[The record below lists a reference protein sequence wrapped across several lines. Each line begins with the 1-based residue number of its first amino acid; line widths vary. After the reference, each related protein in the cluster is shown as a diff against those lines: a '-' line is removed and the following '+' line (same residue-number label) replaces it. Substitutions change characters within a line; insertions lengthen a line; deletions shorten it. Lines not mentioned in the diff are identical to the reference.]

1 MKYIL
6 TLLLVCFLGTLPLQ
20 AQMDAAD
27 KRELKKAVKLVEKEI
42 KKETKKAKREAKREK
57 RKAKKAKAA
66 AKREKAIKSQKKA
79 IQKDKRKM
87 ASLKRKLEK
96 GQENGSLSPVEITK
110 INAKIDKLSESIARH
125 QRRLSKL

>member
-6 TLLLVCFLGTLPLQ
+6 TMMLVCFLGTIPLQ

-27 KRELKKAVKLVEKEI
+27 KKELKKAVKLVEKEI
-42 KKETKKAKREAKREK
+42 KKAAKKAKKEE
-57 RKAKKAKAA
+57 RKAKKAKAK
-66 AKREKAIKSQKKA
+66 AKKEKAIKGRKKA

-96 GQENGSLSPVEITK
+96 GQENGTLSPVEITK
-110 INAKIDKLSESIARH
+110 INAKIDKLTESIAKH